1 MASGNIRVSQS
12 SISNCPESSRIHL
25 MACEIEHDGE
35 AQVASYFDTSV
46 REEEAN
52 SGVQNSVKALSA
64 SFRGR
69 GLRGCVLNLPVGYMG
84 YVMKE
89 EKRPFTE
96 EEDRVMKATHKFSQ
110 FTYWNLETPPSNN
123 DAVVKA
129 MQWIN
134 IASAL
139 HRSDADNEYATPE
152 NIR

>member
-1 MASGNIRVSQS
+1 MASGNVSICQAAISSCQASKRV
-12 SISNCPESSRIHL
+12 HL

-46 REEEAN
+46 REEGTN
-52 SGVQNSVKALSA
+52 PGVQNGEKALNA

-69 GLRGCVLNLPVGYMG
+69 GLKGCVLNLPAGYTG

-89 EKRPFTE
+89 EKRPLTE
-96 EEDRVMKATHKFSQ
+96 EEDRVMKATRKFSQ

-123 DAVVKA
+123 DAIAKA

-139 HRSDADNEYATPE
+139 HRSDLDNEYATPE

>member
-1 MASGNIRVSQS
+1 MASGSV
-12 SISNCPESSRIHL
+12 SISQAAISSCPESNRVHL

-35 AQVASYFDTSV
+35 APVSSYFDKTV
-46 REEEAN
+46 REDGTS
-52 SGVQNSVKALSA
+52 SGVQDGEKALSA

-69 GLRGCVLNLPVGYMG
+69 DLKGCVVNLPAGYTG

-89 EKRPFTE
+89 DKRPFTD
-96 EEDRVMKATHKFSQ
+96 EEDREMKATHKFSQ

-123 DAVVKA
+123 DAITKA

-139 HRSDADNEYATPE
+139 HGGDVDNQNATPD

>member
-1 MASGNIRVSQS
+1 MASGSV
-12 SISNCPESSRIHL
+12 SISQAAISSCPESNRVHL

-46 REEEAN
+46 REEGTKP
-52 SGVQNSVKALSA
+52 GVEHGEKALSA

-69 GLRGCVLNLPVGYMG
+69 SLKGCVLNLPAGYTG

-96 EEDRVMKATHKFSQ
+96 EEDRVLKATHKFSQ

-123 DAVVKA
+123 DSITKA
-129 MQWIN
+129 LQWIN

>member
-1 MASGNIRVSQS
+1 MAGNFSISQAS
-12 SISNCPESSRIHL
+12 VSNCPASDRVHL

-35 AQVASYFDTSV
+35 ACVGSFFDTTV
-46 REEEAN
+46 RQEET
-52 SGVQNSVKALSA
+52 SIGVENSVKALSA

-69 GLRGCVLNLPVGYMG
+69 SLKGCVINLPAGYTG

-110 FTYWNLETPPSNN
+110 LSYWNLETPPSNN
-123 DAVVKA
+123 DTLVKA
-129 MQWIN
+129 LQWIN

-139 HRSDADNEYATPE
+139 HGKEVDNDYATPE
-152 NIR
+152 TIR